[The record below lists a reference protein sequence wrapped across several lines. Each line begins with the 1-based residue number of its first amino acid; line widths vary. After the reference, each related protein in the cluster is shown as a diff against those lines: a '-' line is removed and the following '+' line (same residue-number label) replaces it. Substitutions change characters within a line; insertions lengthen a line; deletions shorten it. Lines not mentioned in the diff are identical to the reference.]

1 MNRDSLEYRSAAIA
15 RALAISLNDA
25 HRADLERLARAPE
38 LHPTTRER
46 IAYLQRFRDAQRAG
60 RPLDE
65 VELRFAAA
73 MARALEG
80 LLGIEP
86 PPRRATHPHR
96 RSSDPPP
103 PPATR
108 AATALPEPGPGH

>member
-1 MNRDSLEYRSAAIA
+1 MNPNSLEYRSAAIA
-15 RALAISLNDA
+15 RAMAIRLNDPDG
-25 HRADLERLARAPE
+25 ADLERLARAAA
-38 LHPTTRER
+38 LHPTTRAR

-73 MARALEG
+73 MARALER

-86 PPRRATHPHR
+86 RARRGSHPHR

-103 PPATR
+103 PPA
-108 AATALPEPGPGH
+108 AQAGTALPGPDSGH